1 MWAAVLVKSFTIEAA
16 ETAAALSGSLCM
28 KWIEPHP
35 ATGVLFRR
43 ALEWIHCRLRP
54 WLLPTTRCMRRRR
67 RPTINTQGTITV
79 YCVQGTQFATEPLW
93 IVTIMIGGREK
104 YHSRN
109 ADKLC
114 KRWSKAE
121 FFPECKQIQQTNG
134 FVVLSNKRQQNN
146 KRFQGTCDT
155 RVAWQ
160 VELDMWLG
168 GWVLLFIDRICLFT
182 RHVWPFKFK
191 LYFVSGFKF

>member
-67 RPTINTQGTITV
+67 RPTINTQGNITV

-121 FFPECKQIQQTNG
+121 FFPECKQIQQTNIA
-134 FVVLSNKRQQNN
+134 VLACITAVCSDCPGRPASTTGRSQSVHHLKP
-146 KRFQGTCDT
+146 
-155 RVAWQ
+155 WQ
-160 VELDMWLG
+160 KHAKTMPNFHW
-168 GWVLLFIDRICLFT
+168 T
-182 RHVWPFKFK
+182 
-191 LYFVSGFKF
+191 